1 MYTTHP
7 HTFGRYEIIRKLS
20 RSMTDVYLANDPRL
34 GRKVVL
40 KIIEHSHDEYTQL
53 VIEAEKR
60 GADLQRQLKR
70 LDARILEVYDCGEQ
84 SNCFFVAME
93 YFPGQ
98 TLAEILKV
106 ERKIEPLRAAKYASE
121 ICNQLRILHA
131 FVSDIDGRRTAVVHG
146 DIKPSNVQVG
156 ANDQVRLLDFGIAKV
171 VTFTHNLTHHNL
183 GSPSYCSPERLN
195 TSQVDKHSDLWA
207 VGVSLY
213 EMVGGAPPYQ
223 AENTRKLEML
233 IQSRTPP
240 RPLPDSCPGPLKAII
255 SKALAP
261 DVHRRYQSAEA
272 FEGDLVAYLQGRATI
287 AAAESAA
294 TAGTRVRF
302 ARRVETP
309 TKRAPDK
316 RDGLN
321 RATALPGLKQ
331 KRPGDLGNIA
341 VASLA
346 GILVGLMLFIP
357 LGYSYRFHSS
367 AAKLEGPRDYAHEN
381 LQYIRA
387 DWDAYQELVQR
398 NKFLHRLSPALGLRS
413 SMRTNLLGGAENIL
427 DSFRNSSD
435 AQLSDF
441 DWVKARQCL
450 RYALELDPS
459 DGKAKGELALCN
471 GYLKLLDSNKGAGA
485 ALSIDD
491 FRQAGSYLPRSP
503 DPHLGLARVYVYAF
517 HNIGQAMAEFHQAE
531 KLGYRL
537 GPREA
542 EEKAD
547 GYLYRAQWAIGK
559 AKKLPATDDDGRKG
573 WLKMAHDDSERA
585 RKLYEPLA
593 GFSNVNASLE
603 DLGENRAEQAE
614 LKSVNEKAKPHK
626 RTTSR
631 FAGLRRWW

>member
-1 MYTTHP
+1 
-7 HTFGRYEIIRKLS
+7 
-20 RSMTDVYLANDPRL
+20 MTDVYLANDPAPQ
-34 GRKVVL
+34 RKVVL
-40 KIIEHSHDEYTQL
+40 KIIEHSHDEFTQL

-60 GADLQRQLKR
+60 GADLQRQLKK
-70 LDARILEVYDCGEQ
+70 LDPRILEIYECGEQ
-84 SNCFFVAME
+84 SSCFFVAME

-98 TLAEILKV
+98 TLAEILKA
-106 ERKIEPLRAAKYASE
+106 ERTIEPLRAAKFAAE

-156 ANDQVRLLDFGIAKV
+156 ANDELRLLDFGIAKV

-183 GSPSYCSPERLN
+183 GSPSYCSPERLSK
-195 TSQVDKHSDLWA
+195 SQVDKHSDLWA

-223 AENTRKLEML
+223 AENTRKLETL
-233 IQSRTPP
+233 IQSRIPP
-240 RPLPDSCPGPLKAII
+240 RPLPDSCPGALKAII
-255 SKALAP
+255 SKALAA
-261 DVHRRYQSAEA
+261 DVDKRYQTAEA
-272 FEGDLVAYLQGRATI
+272 FESDLAAYLEGRETVAT
-287 AAAESAA
+287 AESAA
-294 TAGTRVRF
+294 
-302 ARRVETP
+302 ARAVTVKIARHPEAA
-309 TKRAPDK
+309 TKRAPARQGGQK
-316 RDGLN
+316 PATV
-321 RATALPGLKQ
+321 RAVIKQ

-341 VASLA
+341 IASLA
-346 GILVGLMLFIP
+346 GILVGLMIFIP
-357 LGYSYRFHSS
+357 IGYSYRFHSS
-367 AAKLEGPRDYAHEN
+367 AANLEAPRDYAHEN
-381 LQYIRA
+381 LQYVRA
-387 DWDAYQELVQR
+387 DWGAYQDLIKR
-398 NKFLHRLSPALGLRS
+398 NKFLHRLSPALGLQGP
-413 SMRTNLLGGAENIL
+413 MRANLLAGAENIL

-435 AQLSDF
+435 AQLTDF

-450 RYALELDPS
+450 RYALDLNPS
-459 DGKAKGELALCN
+459 DAKAKGELALCN
-471 GYLKLLDSNKGAGA
+471 GYLKLRENNKGAKA

-491 FRQAGSYLPRSP
+491 FRLAGSYLPHSP
-503 DPHLGLARVYVYAF
+503 DPHLGLARVYVYTF
-517 HNIGQAMAEFHQAE
+517 HNIGQALAEFHQAE

-559 AKKLPATDDDGRKG
+559 AKKLPATDDYGRKG

-614 LKSVNEKAKPHK
+614 LKSVSEKTKPRK
-626 RTTSR
+626 RVTSR